1 MEEKKSLDVQN
12 IIPVINFIM
21 ELGNVIEK
29 VVKTKNFASFFD
41 LMDELIAFQAVD
53 WSRVIPELKD
63 ISQDEK
69 EQLKKVAFDKFDIEN
84 DRIEFIIEEGLSIIL
99 SAGYLVERC
108 MALNKRPLMIKGLL
122 LFTAFASSSKALI
135 DAAP

>member
-108 MALNKRPLMIKGLL
+108 MALNKRP
-122 LFTAFASSSKALI
+122 
-135 DAAP
+135 